1 MTNDPTASERIAGFL
16 TALRPEDIPAD
27 VRHRAKIHILDTLG
41 AGIAGAASR
50 EVDISRTAL
59 GSAYGTPATGTGAPL
74 WGTPAELPALGAAFV
89 NGIACHAFEL
99 DDSGGCD
106 HSGAVVLPAALAAAS
121 LPMAGSRGG
130 ATDGGPADGGPQVG
144 GARLLHAVVGGYEVA
159 RRVQDALGGYDSV
172 NNAGWHSTG
181 VCGTFGAAVASGVIL
196 GLDTEQM
203 VSAIGLAGS
212 FTGGTWSFIG
222 DGAMSK
228 RMHVGRAAEAGLNSA
243 LLARSGFTGPRDL
256 FAAPW
261 GSFLRLYGRHEDIDQ
276 SRLFETLGEEWQ
288 IERASIKPYATCRS
302 THAAIDVILD
312 LREQPGISAESVRT
326 ITVHT
331 SALIA
336 DMCGKADVSS
346 LVSAQ
351 LSMQFALATAL
362 LHGGVGLAEVAE
374 LGRTAPRISELM
386 ERIHLVVD
394 PQQQGGSA
402 EPRIEVQTESGAIV
416 VQAVRARGASTNRL
430 SDDETINKFMGLAT
444 TRLPEATAASVV
456 ENVMKLESTHD
467 IGPLLRLLAV
477 DSEPALLR

>member
-1 MTNDPTASERIAGFL
+1 MTNHPTASERIAGFL
-16 TALRPEDIPAD
+16 TALRPADIPAD

-41 AGIAGAASR
+41 AGIAGASSR

-59 GSAYGTPATGTGAPL
+59 GAVYGSPASGSGAPL

-130 ATDGGPADGGPQVG
+130 VTDGGTADGGPHVG
-144 GARLLHAVVGGYEVA
+144 GASLLHAVIGGYEVA

-312 LREQPGISAESVRT
+312 LREQPGVSAESVRK

-374 LGRTAPRISELM
+374 QGRTDPRILELM

-402 EPRIEVQTESGAIV
+402 EPRIEVQTESGTII
-416 VQAVRARGASTNRL
+416 VQAVRAKGASTNRL
-430 SDDETINKFMGLAT
+430 SDDETISKFMGLAT
-444 TRLPEATAASVV
+444 TRLPETAALSVV
-456 ENVMKLESTHD
+456 ENVMELESSHD
-467 IGPLLRLLAV
+467 IGPLLRLLTV
-477 DSEPALLR
+477 NSEPALLR

>member
-1 MTNDPTASERIAGFL
+1 MTSDPTASERMAGFL
-16 TALRPEDIPAD
+16 TALRPGDIPAD
-27 VRHRAKIHILDTLG
+27 VRHRAKVHILDTLG

-50 EVDISRTAL
+50 EVHISRTAL
-59 GSAYGTPATGTGAPL
+59 GAAYGTPVPGTGAAL

-121 LPMAGSRGG
+121 LPTAGPRGG
-130 ATDGGPADGGPQVG
+130 
-144 GARLLHAVVGGYEVA
+144 RLLQAVIGGYEVA

-196 GLDTEQM
+196 GVDTAQM

-228 RMHVGRAAEAGLNSA
+228 RMHVGRSAEAGLNSA

-261 GSFLRLYGRHEDIDQ
+261 GSFLRLYGQQEDIDQ

-302 THAAIDVILD
+302 THSAIDVILD
-312 LREQPGISAESVRT
+312 LRERPGVSVDSIRN

-362 LHGGVGLAEVAE
+362 LHGGVGLAEIAVQ
-374 LGRTAPRISELM
+374 GRTDPRIIELM
-386 ERIHLVVD
+386 GRIHVEVD
-394 PQQQGGSA
+394 PHQQGGSA
-402 EPRIEVQTESGAIV
+402 EPRIEVQTESGSIV
-416 VQAVRARGASTNRL
+416 VQAVRAKGASTNRL
-430 SDDETINKFMGLAT
+430 SDDETIDKFMSLAT
-444 TRLPEATAASVV
+444 TRLPHAAAAGVV
-456 ENVMKLESTHD
+456 ENVMDLESTDD
-467 IGPLLRLLAV
+467 IGPLLRLLAG